1 MTPAP
6 LRAHPSQRPRRPGAL
21 LAAAGLVLLSLAVTV
36 LPAAALTCMYPHQM
50 PPGQNGHRYS
60 LPFCRESTEALF
72 APGMASQTTG
82 PSV

>member
-21 LAAAGLVLLSLAVTV
+21 LAAGLVLLSLTVTV
-36 LPAAALTCMYPHQM
+36 LPAAVLTWIYPYQM

-60 LPFCRESTEALF
+60 LRFCRESTEALF